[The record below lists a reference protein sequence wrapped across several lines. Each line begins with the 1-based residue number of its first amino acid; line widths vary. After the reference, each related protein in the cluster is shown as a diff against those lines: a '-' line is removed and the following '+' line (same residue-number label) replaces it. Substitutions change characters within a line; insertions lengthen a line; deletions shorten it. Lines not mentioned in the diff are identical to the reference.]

1 LILNPVNPF
10 LIEMSKWASAAFAP
24 LEGRN
29 ELNFF
34 LHWKNEHCASY
45 LAIARTI
52 VNVFRIR
59 VHYSSKSFCVPWSRK
74 VYVKEGLQLAK
85 DLR

>member
-1 LILNPVNPF
+1 
-10 LIEMSKWASAAFAP
+10 MSKSASAAFAP

-29 ELNFF
+29 EFIKYHFF
-34 LHWKNEHCASY
+34 LHWRNEHCASY

-59 VHYSSKSFCVPWSRK
+59 VHYSK
-74 VYVKEGLQLAK
+74 VYVKEGLPLAK
-85 DLR
+85 DFM